1 MAKKITYNISKMNP
15 EFKSFKDT
23 PNVNFYLTAQ
33 HTVYTDDE
41 INAMNHNQRAKV
53 KINFGTGTWGDKFC
67 ATIGSLW
74 AKTENKNFMAG
85 HRATRNY
92 LISLCLFKYTISESV
107 RDWCDAN
114 DLTSD
119 AIRDIRGTT
128 DFYAY
133 AIWPKAAETYAE
145 LLKTDKTDDQYN
157 LLTFVKDLMG
167 AIALAEHY

>member
-74 AKTENKNFMAG
+74 AKKESSPFMAG

-92 LISLCLFKYTISESV
+92 LISLCLFKYTTSESV
-107 RDWCDAN
+107 RDWCDAAKLN
-114 DLTSD
+114 PDD
-119 AIRDIRGTT
+119 IRDIRSTT
-128 DFYAY
+128 DFYSY
-133 AIWPKAAETYAE
+133 NIWPVAAKTYTE
-145 LLKTDKTDDQYN
+145 LLKMNKTDDEYN
-157 LLTFVKDLMG
+157 LLHFLKDLMG